1 MGKKAIKKHF
11 NKITKNGIMES
22 KDFWN
27 TVLEFIYNDKIITDE
42 SKLTEIFN
50 TEYINI
56 VERSTGSKPEAFALS
71 GKVSDDNTFLISEIV
86 DKYHNH
92 PSILKI
98 KEIEDD
104 RQSTF
109 DFPEVNVNDVSKLFD
124 VLKSKISAGED
135 KIPANLVKLAKPF
148 LVKPLTKAINSSI
161 RKSIFPIRAKIAAVT
176 PLDKG
181 AKNKM
186 TVGNYI
192 PVSVLNVFSKFYERI
207 IKSQIV
213 SFLDQK
219 LSQFLSA
226 YRKSYGTQHVLIRL
240 IEEFKKY
247 LDNDYV
253 AGAILMDLSKAF
265 DCLPH
270 DLLLTKLSANG
281 ISNEALSYLMTYLTN
296 KPLD

>member
-1 MGKKAIKKHF
+1 
-11 NKITKNGIMES
+11 MES

-27 TVLEFIYNDKIITDE
+27 TVKPFITNKSGLTRSDIAIIYNDKIITDE

-56 VERSTGSKPEAFALS
+56 VERSTGSKPETLS

-109 DFPEVNVNDVSKLFD
+109 DFHEVNENDVSKLFD

-135 KIPANLVKLAKPF
+135 KIPVKLVKLAKPF

-161 RKSIFPIRAKIAAVT
+161 RK
-176 PLDKG
+176 
-181 AKNKM
+181 
-186 TVGNYI
+186 
-192 PVSVLNVFSKFYERI
+192 
-207 IKSQIV
+207 
-213 SFLDQK
+213 
-219 LSQFLSA
+219 
-226 YRKSYGTQHVLIRL
+226 
-240 IEEFKKY
+240 
-247 LDNDYV
+247 
-253 AGAILMDLSKAF
+253 
-265 DCLPH
+265 
-270 DLLLTKLSANG
+270 
-281 ISNEALSYLMTYLTN
+281 
-296 KPLD
+296 